1 MRGVTQKYVLS
12 PGKHNTVIL
21 NSYSKKSLQK
31 KVFILIFVVLIIIKT
46 MEKFGTYSF
55 LLDRTSKRVKQYAQ
69 RRFKEENFDITV
81 DQWLVLKNLNE
92 HNDQNQSQLAELTGK
107 DHPTLTRILDLMCK
121 KNLVERRI
129 SADDRRSFIIHLTDS
144 GKSKQKEWALKVD
157 EIRTKAWENL
167 SEQDYQDLKRILNT
181 IYESLS

>member
-1 MRGVTQKYVLS
+1 
-12 PGKHNTVIL
+12 
-21 NSYSKKSLQK
+21 
-31 KVFILIFVVLIIIKT
+31 

-69 RRFKEENFDITV
+69 QRFKEEDFDITV

-92 HNDQNQSQLAELTGK
+92 HNDQNQSQLAEVTGK

-121 KNLVERRI
+121 KGLVERK
-129 SADDRRSFIIHLTDS
+129 ACAGDRRSFIIHLTDF
-144 GKSKQKEWALKVD
+144 GKSKQKEWVPKVD
-157 EIRTKAWENL
+157 KIRAKAWENL
-167 SEQDYQDLKRILNT
+167 TEQDYQDLKRILNT